1 MEENRQKSSAIHIC
15 LNFQPLRVFLSRC
28 TGYICTV
35 HRVFHLTN
43 CHVTFQDVEEEAKM
57 LEEDAEIVEKV
68 CKEEIMATKAM
79 DQSNM
84 TPPKLFLGYFS
95 MVRLQFLKEV
105 NINSRSCVER

>member
-1 MEENRQKSSAIHIC
+1 
-15 LNFQPLRVFLSRC
+15 
-28 TGYICTV
+28 
-35 HRVFHLTN
+35 
-43 CHVTFQDVEEEAKM
+43 M

-95 MVRLQFLKEV
+95 MVRLQF
-105 NINSRSCVER
+105 